1 MHAIARGCLAFSLT
15 VCVTV
20 GIVIGEQLRLI
31 YNRKFLLYYISNTI
45 KGLNHFESV
54 LSVH

>member
-20 GIVIGEQLRLI
+20 GIVIVQQLRLM
-31 YNRKFLLYYISNTI
+31 YNGTFLLYYISNTI